1 MATINQP
8 DQPDYLLERRR
19 LVPLIKCGI
28 EKLESIVHK
37 LESDIVPKS
46 CPQSALSCL
55 EKESEEKCLASKRS
69 RHPAQESREVLPAQC
84 SATTEFR
91 PGTSAARC
99 SIHRLSRGRCVLW
112 SVLNRIVWKLLW
124 AVSYSGHIHSCSNAG
139 CLWDRG
145 TGLLPAGWRFCF
157 LYESCTALPLSCR
170 LIDTQECS
178 ISCNRHL
185 PYHILRQGGERRG
198 REGGVSQ
205 SSNASSADDAVSA
218 ITALPVWPRS
228 KTHRAIWNG
237 NTQLFSG
244 NHVQVLHPVTKP
256 LFPSFFSPLAG
267 PAIWGKPPS
276 LFHFSTFD
284 LLLFCSSICSFG
296 RQGHEEAQ
304 PPWHMTDELGGV
316 EWGCLVLTISCWM
329 QRGS

>member
-1 MATINQP
+1 MVTINQP
-8 DQPDYLLERRR
+8 DQLDYLLERRR

-69 RHPAQESREVLPAQC
+69 RHPAQESREVLPAQR

-124 AVSYSGHIHSCSNAG
+124 AVSYSGHIHSFLNAG

-145 TGLLPAGWRFCF
+145 TGLLPAGWRLFF
-157 LYESCTALPLSCR
+157 YMKVARLYRYPVDSLRFKNA
-170 LIDTQECS
+170 
-178 ISCNRHL
+178 
-185 PYHILRQGGERRG
+185 PYHVTGTYRTTSWG
-198 REGGVSQ
+198 REGRGKEGRGVWVRAAMHHQQTTQWVQ
-205 SSNASSADDAVSA
+205 SRLS
-218 ITALPVWPRS
+218 
-228 KTHRAIWNG
+228 
-237 NTQLFSG
+237 
-244 NHVQVLHPVTKP
+244 
-256 LFPSFFSPLAG
+256 PSG
-267 PAIWGKPPS
+267 PAPKPIGPFEMEIHS
-276 LFHFSTFD
+276 FSTATT
-284 LLLFCSSICSFG
+284 CK
-296 RQGHEEAQ
+296 
-304 PPWHMTDELGGV
+304 
-316 EWGCLVLTISCWM
+316 SCTL
-329 QRGS
+329 